1 MALFEKRR
9 SSVGLSFL
17 WGIGG
22 MVVGAGLVA
31 ALTPYTGSQLR
42 NLVKELVKKDDA
54 SEETDDNQLD
64 RMSGEGGISRE
75 STPSKDTKTFES
87 HS

>member
-1 MALFEKRR
+1 M
-9 SSVGLSFL
+9 GLSFL

-22 MVVGAGLVA
+22 LVVGAGIVA
-31 ALTPYTGSQLR
+31 ALTPFTGMQLR

-54 SEETDDNQLD
+54 NEESDGKQLD
-64 RMSGEGGISRE
+64 RMSGEGGIAHE
-75 STPSKDTKTFES
+75 VPATTSTKGFES